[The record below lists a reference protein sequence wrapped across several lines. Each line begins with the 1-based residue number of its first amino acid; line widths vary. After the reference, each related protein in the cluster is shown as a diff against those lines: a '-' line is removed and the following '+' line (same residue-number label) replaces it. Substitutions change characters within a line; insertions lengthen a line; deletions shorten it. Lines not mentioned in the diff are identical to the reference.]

1 MDKLGRLEV
10 EQLKVTSTTPPAD
23 SGFYKID
30 ETTMGVV
37 GDLKFRHPKT
47 GAMSSALTV
56 ASTSAQGVGKVKAGD
71 QPADVVVRRAS
82 LKAPVLQLIGD
93 SRMRQ
98 AYVISTPRAGYNAAT
113 IRTTNIGFVSH
124 FLAISKRRFSKVVF
138 CARSGRKV
146 RDLVYEDSGFAID
159 SISKSVIAPAATHV
173 LILLGYNDLFENYNS
188 DQVFNW
194 VSTIAATAQA
204 EGKEVAILADM
215 PPMADG
221 AWIASKQREM
231 LKYNRMLKNAAA
243 QGRFDVIQT
252 DDIVVD
258 YAVTN
263 AYQAKSGSYQDLIHP
278 NAATARKIALRVDA
292 YYAVKLPQ
300 TFRYWASHPIDN
312 IVSDPTNSNLIV
324 NGEFNGTTGWTIGSG
339 GVISSITQ
347 AVIDAPDGSG
357 KALAIDITTSGA
369 GNVNLSSCDRT
380 AFTPAGGDSVFLSAS
395 VWVQGS
401 GGTGNPSGIVT
412 PYLRMDITT
421 DSTDDGRHAAMYP
434 TATTGEVAI
443 TDQQDLLLETLPYY
457 YTGSEIQLS
466 TKVYLAARFAAA
478 GSARIIFAH
487 VAVLKNQPVYA
498 PDGWHVV

>member
-1 MDKLGRLEV
+1 MSNWKVGPGGRL
-10 EQLKVTSTTPPAD
+10 
-23 SGFYKID
+23 Y
-30 ETTMGVV
+30 
-37 GDLKFRHPKT
+37 HPTT
-47 GAMSSALTV
+47 GAYVGQLDLNGNEQMVLGITT
-56 ASTSAQGVGKVKAGD
+56 TSDSGVGKVNAGD

-113 IRTTNIGFVSH
+113 IRTANIGFVSH

-173 LILLGYNDLFENYNS
+173 LILLGYNDLFENYTAE
-188 DQVFNW
+188 QVFGC
-194 VSTIAATAQA
+194 VSQIAAAAQA
-204 EGKEVAILADM
+204 EGKEVAVLGDM
-215 PPMADG
+215 PPMPDG

-231 LKYNRMLKNAAA
+231 LKYSRLLKQAAA
-243 QGRFDVIQT
+243 QGLFDFMQT

-292 YYAVKLPQ
+292 YYAAKLPQ
-300 TFRYWASHPIDN
+300 TFRSWASHPIDN
-312 IVSDPTNSNLIV
+312 IVADPTNSNLIA

-339 GVISSITQ
+339 GVISTISQT
-347 AVIDAPDGSG
+347 VIDAPDGSG

-380 AFTPAGGDSVFLSAS
+380 AFTPVAGDSVWASAA

-457 YTGSEIQLS
+457 YTGSELNLS
-466 TKVYLAARFAAA
+466 NKVYLAARFAGA

-498 PDGWHVV
+498 PDGWYVA